1 MPKVLIV
8 DDDLTFVRFLE
19 HKLSSEGYEVVSVN
33 NGVTVIQIAQTERPD
48 VILMDVMMPV
58 MDGFETCQ
66 RLKSHPTLNS
76 IPVIMVTARDDE
88 EDIIRGLDLGA
99 TDYVAKP
106 IVIPVLLARLRSA
119 VRTTLDEVALS
130 SVAVISKE
138 PEIIP
143 YESEEKYRLFIDNLT
158 NPLVVYDTDGII
170 MQMNSAAANNIGTT
184 VDNAIGKPVCEL
196 IPVFDEGNS
205 ERIRQIVESGKGL
218 EYESEVLFPIGQ
230 RWVRLNLQPIKDSNG
245 NVIAIQSISYDIT
258 DRKNWESTLRTSD
271 ERFRRFAETSVDI
284 FFQIDKKGNIQ
295 YISPKVYSLFGRK
308 SEDLIGRHFSET
320 MPNDD
325 IDSASDAFNKILN
338 GNEVSNLCI
347 GQMDKKGL
355 IIPVEINATPVID
368 EISGEIIGLQGVMR
382 DITERK
388 QAEYELLEHKER
400 LNSVLQNSPDFVTE
414 IDHNCIIQYMNRNV
428 PGFRVEDTI
437 GKSLF
442 EFIQPEDHEGLHSA
456 IKHVFETGEMS
467 TTETVATPPDG
478 LTRSFEARFGPVKHD
493 GRVESAIMTA
503 TDISE
508 RKVVEEQQCKLNKYL
523 IERNREQD
531 QIIHASSHDLRSPVL
546 NIQGFTTEL
555 DLALKQLTSVLDN
568 EDVPLEIRNEVSGIL
583 MSDVSE
589 SLIQILSNSSKMD
602 QLITGLSHVSR
613 AGRHVPVIEDLNMNH
628 LMATIKKDIKPHLKM
643 NGIILDIDDLPFCK
657 GDKEQIKVVFTNL
670 IGNAVKYLDAE
681 RKGVVKVT
689 GWNGGDEV
697 TYCVEDNGI
706 GIRSEYHEK
715 IFEIFHQLNPTNDT
729 GDGLGLTITNKILG
743 RHGGNIWIES
753 ELGSGSKFF
762 VSLASAT

>member
-19 HKLSSEGYEVVSVN
+19 HKLSAEGYEVVSVN
-33 NGVTVIQIAQTERPD
+33 NGVTVIQTAQTERPD

-88 EDIIRGLDLGA
+88 EDIVRGLDLGA

-119 VRTTLDEVALS
+119 VRTTLDEVTQS
-130 SVAVISKE
+130 SVAVVSKGT
-138 PEIIP
+138 EIISH
-143 YESEEKYRLFIDNLT
+143 ESEEKYRLLINNLT
-158 NPLVVYDTDGII
+158 NPLVVYDIDGIT
-170 MQMNSAAANNIGTT
+170 MQMNSTAANNIGTT
-184 VDNAIGKPVCEL
+184 AEDAIGKPIHEL
-196 IPVFDEGNS
+196 IPASAEGNS
-205 ERIRQIVESGKGL
+205 ERIRQIVESGEGL
-218 EYESEVLFPIGQ
+218 EYESEVSFPMGKKWL
-230 RWVRLNLQPIKDSNG
+230 RSNLQPIKDSDG
-245 NVIAIQSISYDIT
+245 NVIAIQNISYDIT
-258 DRKNWESTLRTSD
+258 DRKIWENTLRTSD

-284 FFQIDKKGNIQ
+284 FFQIDNKGNIQ
-295 YISPKVYSLFGRK
+295 YISPKVYSLYGHK

-320 MPNDD
+320 TPNDD
-325 IDSASDAFNKILN
+325 MDLASDAFEKIFT

-347 GQMDKKGL
+347 GQMDKTGHV
-355 IIPVEINATPVID
+355 IPMEINATPIID
-368 EISGEIIGLQGVMR
+368 EISGEIVGLQGVMR

-400 LNSVLQNSPDFVTE
+400 LNSVLQNSPDFVME
-414 IDHNCIIQYMNRNV
+414 IDHNSIIQYMNRNV
-428 PGFRVEDTI
+428 PGFKVEDTT

-442 EFIQPEDHEGLHSA
+442 EFIQPEDHETLRNA
-456 IKHVFETGEMS
+456 IKQVFESGEIS

-478 LTRSFEARFGPVKHD
+478 LTRIFEARFGPVKHND
-493 GRVESAIMTA
+493 KVESAIMIA

-508 RKVVEEQQCKLNKYL
+508 RKLVEEQQRKLNTEL

-546 NIQGFTTEL
+546 NIQGFATEL

-568 EDVPLEIRNEVSGIL
+568 ESVPLEIRNEVSRIL

-589 SLIQILSNSSKMD
+589 SLVQILSNSSKMD

-628 LMATIKKDIKPHLKM
+628 LMAAIKKDIKPHLEM
-643 NGIILDIDDLPFCK
+643 NGSNPILK
-657 GDKEQIKVVFTNL
+657 
-670 IGNAVKYLDAE
+670 
-681 RKGVVKVT
+681 
-689 GWNGGDEV
+689 
-697 TYCVEDNGI
+697 
-706 GIRSEYHEK
+706 
-715 IFEIFHQLNPTNDT
+715 
-729 GDGLGLTITNKILG
+729 
-743 RHGGNIWIES
+743 
-753 ELGSGSKFF
+753 
-762 VSLASAT
+762 